1 MKVLFIH
8 NHYKL
13 AGGEDIAVKLQEE
26 LLIQKG
32 DDVRVMLFDNSKIKN
47 GFPLITGIN
56 AIYNSSSKQQ
66 IAEEIASFK
75 PDVIHIHNLFFLASP
90 SVLFAAHE
98 SRIPVIF
105 TLHNFR
111 LICCNA
117 FLLRNHAIC
126 ELCTQ
131 KTMPLS
137 GIKYKCYR
145 SSHVQSA
152 LVTAITSVHKLI
164 GTWKHKVHTY
174 IALTE
179 FGKAKLF
186 NSSLHLPE
194 GQMVVVP
201 NFVSDAG
208 IGNEARQNFFLFVG
222 RISPEKGVALLLE
235 CFSNL
240 PQQNIVIAGDG
251 PEKEELEKKYSN
263 LPNIKFYGQQSKA
276 QVFALMKQTK
286 AMIAPSIWFE
296 GLPFTIIEALSTGTP
311 VIASRLGAM
320 TEIIQDGYNGFHFE
334 SGNADD
340 LRKAVLRFVELEQG
354 EQEHIYRQSRQ
365 TYEDR
370 YHPDVYYKSIK
381 SIYKRAIAN
390 KKV

>member
-13 AGGEDIAVKLQEE
+13 AGGEDIALKLQQD
-26 LLIQKG
+26 LFTQKG
-32 DDVRVMLFDNSKIKN
+32 DDVRVILFDNSEIKN

-56 AIYNSSSKQQ
+56 SIYNSSSKHK
-66 IAEEIASFK
+66 IAREIELFK
-75 PDVIHIHNLFFLASP
+75 PDIIHIHNLFFLASP
-90 SVLFAAHE
+90 SVLFAAYD
-98 SRIPVIF
+98 SKVPVIF

-117 FLLRNHAIC
+117 FLLRNQSIC

-131 KTMPLS
+131 KVVPLS

-145 SSHVQSA
+145 SSHAQSA
-152 LVTAITSVHKLI
+152 LVTAITSIHKLI
-164 GTWKHKVHTY
+164 GTWKNKVHTY

-186 NSSLHLPE
+186 NSSLRLPE

-201 NFVSDAG
+201 NFVSDPG
-208 IGNEARQNFFLFVG
+208 TGSSSRQDFFLFVG

-235 CFSNL
+235 CFASL
-240 PQQNIVIAGDG
+240 PQHTVVIAGEG
-251 PEKEELEKKYSN
+251 PEREALERQYGN
-263 LPNIKFYGQQSKA
+263 YPNISFYGQQSKS
-276 QVFALMKQTK
+276 QVFELMKQTK

-334 SGNADD
+334 SGNVED
-340 LRKAVLRFVELEQG
+340 LKKAVLRFSELAGDKQAG
-354 EQEHIYRQSRQ
+354 IYRQSRQ
-365 TYEDR
+365 TYEEK

-381 SIYKRAIAN
+381 SVYAKAIDNKRI
-390 KKV
+390 